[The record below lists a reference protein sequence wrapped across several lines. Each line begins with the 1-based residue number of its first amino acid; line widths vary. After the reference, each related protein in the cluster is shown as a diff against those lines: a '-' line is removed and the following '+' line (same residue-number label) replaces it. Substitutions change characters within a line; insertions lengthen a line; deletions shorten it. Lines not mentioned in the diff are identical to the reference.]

1 MKPILDAIVELH
13 DGLDA
18 AGIRHAF
25 GGAFAL
31 LWCTGEP
38 RTTIDI
44 DLNVFAPPAEARRV
58 LAALPAEIAVTD
70 DDLSTLAVDGQ
81 RRLMFDGIPVD
92 IFLDTTRFHDDLRL
106 HVIEHELA
114 DRRLPFLGCND
125 LAVFKAFFNRRK
137 DWADIEEMLRAG
149 RLDLPYIA
157 GVLTEYIGPGDERIQ
172 QLHAIRDETDRH
184 LDPGLQSMLTSRRR
198 SASAREDGS

>member
-44 DLNVFAPPAEARRV
+44 DLNVFAPPADTERV
-58 LAALPAEIAVTD
+58 LDALPADIVATD
-70 DDLSTLAVDGQ
+70 EDR
-81 RRLMFDGIPVD
+81 RRLTTVGQCRVRFDGIPVD
-92 IFLDTTRFHDDLRL
+92 LFLDTTPFHDDLSL
-106 HVIEHELA
+106 HTVERQLA
-114 DRRLPFLGCND
+114 GRQLPFLGCND
-125 LAVFKAFFNRRK
+125 LAVFKAYFNRRK

-149 RLDLPYIA
+149 RLDVPYVTGI
-157 GVLTEYIGPGDERIQ
+157 LSEYLGPTDGRVVE
-172 QLHAIRDETDRH
+172 LHAVRDEVLR
-184 LDPGLQSMLTSRRR
+184 TS
-198 SASAREDGS
+198 DQ

>member
-1 MKPILDAIVELH
+1 MRPILDAIVELH
-13 DGLDA
+13 DGLQG
-18 AGIRHAF
+18 AGIHHAF

-44 DLNVFAPPAEARRV
+44 DLNIFVPPTETQRV
-58 LAALPAEIAVTD
+58 LDALPTAMVATEEEAAKLVTD
-70 DDLSTLAVDGQ
+70 GQ
-81 RRLMFDGIPVD
+81 SRLMFDGIPVD
-92 IFLDTTRFHDDLRL
+92 IFLATTRFHDDLRL
-106 HVIEHELA
+106 HINEHPLA

-149 RLDLPYIA
+149 RLDVPYVT
-157 GVLTEYIGPGDERIQ
+157 GVLTEYVGPDDERIGE
-172 QLHAIRDETDRH
+172 LLTIRDE
-184 LDPGLQSMLTSRRR
+184 L
-198 SASAREDGS
+198 GS